1 MPVLYNQK
9 ITGMP
14 SFHDVCVWFIRESVG
29 DFRVSLKLVE
39 HGQYRIKVLECDAR
53 DSYKDRYYFDT
64 YEIACAY
71 MDLLIQ
77 QALNDQDPEH
87 PFINFQYSVPYFPTV
102 IMPMKQIGC
111 EYTYKDFTDA
121 VDFFFSE

>member
-1 MPVLYNQK
+1 
-9 ITGMP
+9 MP
-14 SFHDVCVWFIRESVG
+14 SYHDVCVWFIRETVG
-29 DFRVSLKLVE
+29 DFRVSLKLAE

-53 DSYKDRYYFDT
+53 DSYKDHYYFDT

-71 MDLLIQ
+71 LDVLIQ

-102 IMPMKQIGC
+102 LMPMDQIAC
-111 EYTYKDFTDA
+111 ERTYKDFTDA
-121 VDFFFSE
+121 VDFFFSS